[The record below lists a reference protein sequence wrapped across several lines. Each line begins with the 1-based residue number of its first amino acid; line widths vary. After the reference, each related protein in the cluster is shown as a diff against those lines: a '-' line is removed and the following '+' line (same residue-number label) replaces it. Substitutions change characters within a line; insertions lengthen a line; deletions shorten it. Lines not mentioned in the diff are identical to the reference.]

1 MTDRDL
7 QKLKRIELLE
17 ILVEQGKTIEQLE
30 KELEETKKKL
40 EEHDSGTERGGA
52 YDDARLQS

>member
-40 EEHDSGTERGGA
+40 EERS
-52 YDDARLQS
+52 LCI

>member
-30 KELEETKKKL
+30 K
-40 EEHDSGTERGGA
+40 
-52 YDDARLQS
+52 